1 MKYLK
6 PYNESNFFEKED
18 IQEIEDIFQDTA
30 DEFNIERIFK
40 SKYHNS
46 VYYITSKSTTQYVII
61 NSGDFLS
68 LTIRSRIKYTKT
80 KLLKYHD
87 KSSEPYPDFT
97 FRDEI
102 KENLKNNFIPR
113 IEKIGYKLISL
124 LEDGKESYYDDN
136 GELINVWSIKMVIEK
151 SS

>member
-80 KLLKYHD
+80 KLLKYQLH
-87 KSSEPYPDFT
+87 
-97 FRDEI
+97 
-102 KENLKNNFIPR
+102 
-113 IEKIGYKLISL
+113 L
-124 LEDGKESYYDDN
+124 LH
-136 GELINVWSIKMVIEK
+136 I
-151 SS
+151 